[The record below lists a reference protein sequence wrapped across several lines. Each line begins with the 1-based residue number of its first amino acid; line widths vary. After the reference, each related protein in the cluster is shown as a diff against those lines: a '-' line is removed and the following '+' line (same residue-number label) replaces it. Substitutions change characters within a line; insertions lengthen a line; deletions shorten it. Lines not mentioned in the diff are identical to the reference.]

1 MAYTLEQVRD
11 GIKTS
16 VHGRRLGLKQLVST
30 DLNSEAIVGP
40 AAQQF
45 PLVDATSDTT
55 GTVITGYGHTN
66 VDTSTNDTWLL
77 AAPIPG
83 VRKSFYTGSTSTGIR
98 TVIREA
104 ATFTIQ
110 TSGNSTAVG
119 FIAQAGGLFLELI
132 GITSTLYGVVSRP
145 TGFSSACST
154 ELALTATT

>member
-16 VHGRRLGLKQLVST
+16 VHGRRLGLKQLVSN
-30 DLNSEAIVGP
+30 DLNSEGLVGP
-40 AAQQF
+40 ATQQF
-45 PLVDATSDTT
+45 PITDATSDTT
-55 GTVITGYGHTN
+55 ATVITGYGLTSI
-66 VDTSTNDTWLL
+66 DTTTNDTWLL

-98 TVIREA
+98 TVLREA
-104 ATFTIQ
+104 ATFTIR
-110 TSGNSTAVG
+110 SSANSTAVG
-119 FIAQAGGLFLELI
+119 FVAQGGGLFMELI

-154 ELALTATT
+154 ELALVTTT